1 MSEVNRIERP
11 ETLRDVAEQS
21 DTLQA
26 FGMNLRDWQH
36 AIQRGGVHSR
46 AALLQRIDECP
57 PRLAGR
63 FKDGDIADA
72 YLAAYAEW
80 IADRAGIPRPSWCSD
95 FRRIASDPW
104 FATPVRGH
112 LLAVTPASFRQRN
125 LFTIPDPVFTPKPGR
140 PRCSADHK
148 RQKANRRQKA
158 YRDRVRVLLAK
169 ARVGH
174 RLDNR

>member
-1 MSEVNRIERP
+1 MNEVDKIVRP
-11 ETLRDVAEQS
+11 ETLSDVADQS

-36 AIQRGGVHSR
+36 TIQRGGVHSR
-46 AALLQRIDECP
+46 SALGQRMDKP
-57 PRLAGR
+57 PARLTDR

-80 IADRAGIPRPSWCSD
+80 VADQAGIPRPSWCGDSQ
-95 FRRIASDPW
+95 RVASDPW

-112 LLAVTPASFRQRN
+112 LIAATPASFRQRN
-125 LFTIPDPVFTPKPGR
+125 LFTIPDHVFTPKTGR
-140 PRCSADHK
+140 PRCSAEHK
-148 RQKANRRQKA
+148 RKKACQRQKA

-169 ARVGH
+169 ARAAEG
-174 RLDNR
+174 

>member
-1 MSEVNRIERP
+1 MSKMNPIERP
-11 ETLRDVAEQS
+11 KALSDVAEQS

-46 AALLQRIDECP
+46 AALRQRIDACP
-57 PRLAGR
+57 PRLADR

-80 IADRAGIPRPSWCSD
+80 IADQAGIQRPSWCGDSQ
-95 FRRIASDPW
+95 RTAKDPW
-104 FATPVRGH
+104 FATPVRGR
-112 LLAVTPASFRQRN
+112 LIAVTPASFRQRN
-125 LFTIPDPVFTPKPGR
+125 LFTIPDPVFTPKPGQ
-140 PRCSADHK
+140 PRCSTEHK
-148 RQKANRRQKA
+148 RQKANQRQKA

-169 ARVGH
+169 ARALEGPQ
-174 RLDNR
+174 

>member
-1 MSEVNRIERP
+1 MSETNIIERP
-11 ETLRDVAEQS
+11 KTLREVAEQS
-21 DTLQA
+21 DTLES
-26 FGMNLRDWQH
+26 FGMSLRDWQH

-46 AALLQRIDECP
+46 AALRQRIDACP

-63 FKDGDIADA
+63 FKGGDIADA

-80 IADRAGIPRPSWCSD
+80 LADRAGTLRPSWCGD
-95 FRRIASDPW
+95 AERVADDPW

-125 LFTIPDPVFTPKPGR
+125 LFTIPEPVFTPKPGR

-148 RQKANRRQKA
+148 RQRARQRQKA

-169 ARVGH
+169 ARAAETQ
-174 RLDNR
+174 R

>member
-1 MSEVNRIERP
+1 MNKVDIIRRP
-11 ETLRDVAEQS
+11 ETLSDVAEQS

-36 AIQRGGVHSR
+36 TIQRGGVHSR
-46 AALLQRIDECP
+46 TALRQRLDAP
-57 PRLAGR
+57 PARLADR

-80 IADRAGIPRPSWCSD
+80 IADQAGIPRPFWCGDSQ
-95 FRRIASDPW
+95 RIASAPW

-112 LLAVTPASFRQRN
+112 LIAVTPASFRQRN

-140 PRCSADHK
+140 PRCSADQK
-148 RQKANRRQKA
+148 RQKASQRQKA

-169 ARVGH
+169 ARAIGE
-174 RLDNR
+174 L